1 MAAVC
6 LLGQVEG
13 GVSTKQQEEEQV
25 KKVELQEWQQP
36 RETQLDLPAGP
47 APIWVS
53 QVGAG
58 SLGWWDAFTGLDR
71 ATVTGICHSQSRL
84 KEPRPR
90 PMSLTSPSL
99 KSLFPSTR

>member
-53 QVGAG
+53 QVGVLWVG
-58 SLGWWDAFTGLDR
+58 GTP
-71 ATVTGICHSQSRL
+71 SRVL
-84 KEPRPR
+84 IAR
-90 PMSLTSPSL
+90 L
-99 KSLFPSTR
+99 